1 MVCAARAQQPTRCS
15 AQGCDNGSMR
25 LALIPWIWDWTAA
38 TWSAA
43 ATVATFAVAAIAA
56 LFAGYQVLEA
66 RRSREASAQPFVVVG
81 FEPSEAW
88 SGIMNIVVENTGTHL
103 ANNVHIQ
110 FTPPLQSTLKAGQSL
125 SKSRLVTHGLPCLPP
140 RKRMVLLFERMP
152 DLYESAELPRV
163 YEVRVTFEDQ
173 WKKEY
178 ALKYV
183 LDLDVYFDLS
193 VVEIYGVH
201 HAAQAL
207 RGIEQK
213 LERWSRYGDGLGV
226 WVRDDDARMAEL
238 AAEVRAAIERSD
250 GLTGSLHLDESEDE
264 SANPSEGGPSPT
276 DAQGH

>member
-1 MVCAARAQQPTRCS
+1 MSRFEPLR
-15 AQGCDNGSMR
+15 
-25 LALIPWIWDWTAA
+25 I
-38 TWSAA
+38 
-43 ATVATFAVAAIAA
+43 AIVFAA
-56 LFAGYQVLEA
+56 LGLLGVAVL
-66 RRSREASAQPFVVVG
+66 
-81 FEPSEAW
+81 W
-88 SGIMNIVVENTGTHL
+88 
-103 ANNVHIQ
+103 
-110 FTPPLQSTLKAGQSL
+110 
-125 SKSRLVTHGLPCLPP
+125 RLVDLQILHGTGPRAALAKQKVDLPAP
-140 RKRMVLLFERMP
+140 RGGLFDRFGGQLAWDRP
-152 DLYESAELPRV
+152 V